1 MAKYFR
7 IRLIA
12 VPKETFPDG
21 GVEIVSSIE
30 VLGTAGAMEVVREAQ
45 KKVGNGFIVQWRNAP
60 GLLDS
65 SYSASRDWFL

>member
-1 MAKYFR
+1 
-7 IRLIA
+7 
-12 VPKETFPDG
+12 
-21 GVEIVSSIE
+21 
-30 VLGTAGAMEVVREAQ
+30 MEVVREAQ